1 MKATQLPFVLLI
13 IFLAFETSAQ
23 NVPLVYS
30 NIFHDET
37 GYYFLNPESGDRLE
51 EVNTPAGLSYE
62 QLVHAAVKADEGL
75 LFDFRDSSFHG
86 TLYYGFIV
94 TDQVRYPQPV
104 WFRNAEK
111 VQHGKALVRINQMK
125 GRYDIIGWQKNG
137 KGLLGY
143 RLADETGKLIYDGRI
158 AYTGTGP
165 FEPAT
170 TVYEGP
176 FVQLPGSDAVTITF
190 RTNFPASPLIMVNGN
205 VYQEQSMM
213 MNPMGNKEHS
223 IRVDRLIAET
233 EYEYELIVG
242 DQLIRGSFK
251 TAPSKGSRRPVR
263 FGYASDSREGKG
275 GGERSIRGVNVYI
288 MKKIA
293 ALANQQSVD
302 FWQFTGDL
310 INGYSTSTDET
321 RVQFANWKRAV
332 EPFWHH
338 VPLVVGMG
346 NHESVMTAFGDT
358 RRGVAIDKFPFSG
371 NSAERIFG
379 SEFILPVNGPLSED
393 GALYDPDPEATDFPS
408 YKENVFYYT
417 YANMAM
423 VVLNS
428 NYWYAPS
435 EQMIPLTGGN
445 PHGYVMD
452 NQLQWLRETIS
463 MLEADKDIDHIFV
476 TIHTP
481 VFPNGGH
488 AGDDMWYHGNNDIRP
503 YIAGIPVEKGII
515 ERRDEILDIIVNNS
529 KKTLALL
536 TGDEHNYSRLLI
548 NDDMP
553 RYPEHWPH
561 QKVKLSR
568 PLWQITNGSAGA
580 PYYGKEE
587 LPWSDNVQFFS
598 LQYALVFIDI
608 EADNVWLKVTNPDTL
623 EEIETIKLR

>member
-1 MKATQLPFVLLI
+1 MKTIHILI
-13 IFLAFETSAQ
+13 VSAILFTAQ
-23 NVPLVYS
+23 AIRAQEVPTVYS
-30 NIFHDET
+30 NIFFDEE
-37 GYYFLNPESGDRLE
+37 GYYFLHPESGDCLE
-51 EVNTPAGLSYE
+51 EVNTPIGLTLE
-62 QLVHAAVKADEGL
+62 QLIQAAGKAEDGL
-75 LFDFRDSSFHG
+75 MFDFRDTSFNG
-86 TLYYGFIV
+86 TLYYGFIA

-104 WFRNAEK
+104 WYRNAEK
-111 VQHGKALVRINQMK
+111 VQKGKAMVRISPMK
-125 GRYDIIGWQKNG
+125 GKYDIIGWQKKG
-137 KGLLGY
+137 RGLLGY

-158 AYTGTGP
+158 AFTGTGP

-176 FVQLPGSDAVTITF
+176 FVQLPSSDAVTITF
-190 RTNFPASPLIMVNGN
+190 RTNFPASPQINVNGN
-205 VYQEQSMM
+205 VYREQSIL
-213 MNPMGNKEHS
+213 MNPMGNREHS
-223 IRVDRLIAET
+223 IQVDKLKPET
-233 EYEYELIVG
+233 KYEYELVIG

-251 TAPSKGSRRPVR
+251 TAPSKGSRKPIR

-275 GGERSIRGVNVYI
+275 GGERSVRGVNMYI

-293 ALANQQSVD
+293 ALANYQSVD

-321 RVQFANWKRAV
+321 KVQYANWKRAV

-338 VPLVVGMG
+338 VPVVVGMG

-358 RRGVAIDKFPFSG
+358 RKGIAVDKFPFAG
-371 NSAERIFG
+371 NSSEKIFA
-379 SEFILPVNGPLSED
+379 SEFSLPTNGPAGED
-393 GALYDPDPEATDFPS
+393 GASYDPDSENIDFPA

-435 EQMIPLTGGN
+435 EQMIPLSGGN

-463 MLEADKDIDHIFV
+463 MLEADKHVDHIFI

-529 KKTLALL
+529 RKTLAVL

-548 NDDMP
+548 NDEMS
-553 RYPEHWPH
+553 RYPEPWPH
-561 QKVKLSR
+561 RKVKLSR
-568 PLWQITNGSAGA
+568 PVWQITNGSAGA
-580 PYYGKEE
+580 PYYGQEE
-587 LPWSDNVQFFS
+587 LPWSAHVQFFS
-598 LQYALVFIDI
+598 LQYALVFFDI
-608 EADNVWLKVTNPDTL
+608 EGNSVWLQVTNPDTL
-623 EEIETIKLR
+623 EEIEAIKLR